1 MEDVLVGILASDDE
15 NTIAGVVMK
24 VKDHYDDVVVIDNG
38 SEDSTAR
45 LAERAGA
52 QVLRHEKPKG
62 KREALKKLF
71 RYARQKGTD
80 VLVTLEGGGG
90 YPEEEI
96 PDLVSKI
103 SGEAADIVVG
113 SRFLKSGSWVSLS
126 EENKSAE
133 IDSTESIKLSEVDV
147 RSDLRAY
154 SKRALKKIELEGE
167 ESEVGDW
174 SGSSD
179 SGWTSDEILEKGL
192 ENGLDVLVVPADIS
206 HYGKPSQKTVKHSRK
221 EEKGPFTTY
230 FDDKNPLL
238 IFGIPS
244 IAAFVL
250 GVVTGVI
257 ATLRW
262 YGNGPLSLEI
272 VVLSFVF
279 FVIGIVMGILALYL
293 DKAKD
298 PY

>member
-1 MEDVLVGILASDDE
+1 MLQEVLVGILASDDE

-24 VKDHYDDVVVIDNG
+24 IKDHYDNVVVIDDG

-52 QVLRHEKPKG
+52 QVLRHEKPRG

-103 SGEAADIVVG
+103 SGEDADIVVG

-133 IDSTESIKLSEVDV
+133 KDSTESIKLSEVDV

-154 SKRALKKIELEGE
+154 SKRALEKIELEGE
-167 ESEVGDW
+167 EDR
-174 SGSSD
+174 SGST
-179 SGWTSDEILEKGL
+179 GLEWTSDEILEKSL

-221 EEKGPFTTY
+221 KEKGTLTTY

-257 ATLRW
+257 AAIRW
-262 YGNGPLSLEI
+262 YGNGPISFEI

-279 FVIGIVMGILALYL
+279 FVIGIVMGIFALYL
-293 DKAKD
+293 DKPKD